1 MIRAES
7 FPTFWIFMYWLN
19 PLHYALEGLNMTQFH
34 DDNTKIT
41 TLSGQTTTAEIFIGE
56 FFSTWSYSHR
66 WLDVMALILFIGSLR
81 YVCIIVSMFANL
93 LPPKYNYRFATYL
106 ALKYVNNKIN

>member
-34 DDNTKIT
+34 NDHTVIT
-41 TLSGQTTTAEIFIGE
+41 TLSGQTTTAEIFINE
-56 FFSTWSYSHR
+56 FFSTWSYNHR
-66 WLDVMALILFIGSLR
+66 WLDVMALILFIVSLR
-81 YVCIIVSMFANL
+81 
-93 LPPKYNYRFATYL
+93 
-106 ALKYVNNKIN
+106 